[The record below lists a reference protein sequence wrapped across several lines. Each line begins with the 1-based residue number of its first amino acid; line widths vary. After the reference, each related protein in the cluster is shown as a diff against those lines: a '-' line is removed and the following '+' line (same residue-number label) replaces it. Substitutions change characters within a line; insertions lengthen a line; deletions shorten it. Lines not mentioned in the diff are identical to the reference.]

1 MLIDYIDPTF
11 NSTFLM
17 TYRSFATAEEVLNLL
32 IKRYQ
37 LQPPPNLN
45 PEQLKDWAE
54 RKQKPVKL
62 RYVAV
67 RFILVPSLI
76 MREVRVFNILKTW
89 LDQHYNE
96 NMDADILEGILEFAT
111 DIMGKD
117 TQVRM
122 PSQQLVKAVQRRVS
136 QGVESARYVR

>member
-1 MLIDYIDPTF
+1 
-11 NSTFLM
+11 
-17 TYRSFATAEEVLNLL
+17 
-32 IKRYQ
+32 
-37 LQPPPNLN
+37 
-45 PEQLKDWAE
+45 
-54 RKQKPVKL
+54 
-62 RYVAV
+62 
-67 RFILVPSLI
+67 

-96 NMDADILEGILEFAT
+96 NMDADILEGILEFAS

-136 QGVESARYVR
+136 QSVESARYVR

>member
-1 MLIDYIDPTF
+1 
-11 NSTFLM
+11 M